1 MKEKIC
7 CFAGHSSILGKEDLP
22 ARLKNEIINLI
33 ENHNVTTFY
42 NGGKGSFDWLCIH
55 MVDNL
60 KEDYPFIKSYCILSY
75 MPKEKDEFDST
86 LEIFDGTIYP
96 DIENVPPRFA
106 IIKRNEWMIKNSD
119 FLIAYVENN
128 FGGAYKTL
136 QYAERRK
143 NIKIINLVAEKSEYE
158 SF

>member
-1 MKEKIC
+1 MKIC
-7 CFAGHSSILGKEDLP
+7 CFAGHSSVFGKKELP
-22 ARLKNEIINLI
+22 TKLKKEIVNLI
-33 ENHNVTTFY
+33 ENHDVTTFY
-42 NGGKGSFDWLCIH
+42 SGGKGDFDWLCAKNIQE
-55 MVDNL
+55 L
-60 KEDYPFIKSYCILSY
+60 KKEYSSIKSYCILSY

-119 FLIAYVENN
+119 FMIAYVNYPW
-128 FGGAYKTL
+128 GGAYKTL
-136 QYAERRK
+136 QYAERKK
-143 NIKIINLVAEKSEYE
+143 NIKIINLVAEKNEYE